1 MLRAENDNLP
11 YDQFKAGV
19 EPGPSI
25 AMVRQDARVIFQGR
39 IPGGFI
45 ALQKKVRIGPDGVP
59 VLTAAPLAM
68 MPHPECPPNRPVPA
82 HLRPADKGLRQE
94 RPAYI
99 RGVVVNQAQQ
109 QVEIC

>member
-19 EPGPSI
+19 QPGPSI
-25 AMVRQDARVIFQGR
+25 APVRQDATVIFQGR

-45 ALQKKVRIGPDGVP
+45 TLQKRVRLGPDGVP
-59 VLTAAPLAM
+59 ILTAAPMAM
-68 MPHPECPPNRPVPA
+68 MPHPECPPNRLVAPQMM
-82 HLRPADKGLRQE
+82 PADRGLRQE

-99 RGVVVNQAQQ
+99 RGVVVNQEQRA
-109 QVEIC
+109 VEIC